1 MPNFHAQRNPEGI
14 QEQPLLSPSGML
26 RYSGTLAAVFV
37 ACTVFVFAGCQQS
50 EAMPEGVDER
60 GQPGALV
67 FADDPQAQAAH
78 SPFDQT
84 TLSDPDNL
92 WEILAQ
98 YTYDRSRLFDF
109 VVTFS
114 EEVQALDG
122 TEITLQ
128 GFIIPLDEGVDIKH
142 FLLSTFPLADCHFC
156 LPGGP
161 ESFIEVRTKEPIP
174 FTFQPVQIQGTLTVL
189 KQDEIKELGLFYRM
203 NEAKQ
208 IADN

>member
-1 MPNFHAQRNPEGI
+1 MPSYRAQHHPNGI
-14 QEQPLLSPSGML
+14 QESRSYETLRHPHSGRLAFIVAACIVLIVAGWQPSEV
-26 RYSGTLAAVFV
+26 LAQGVGA
-37 ACTVFVFAGCQQS
+37 
-50 EAMPEGVDER
+50 EAKE
-60 GQPGALV
+60 
-67 FADDPQAQAAH
+67 AH

-84 TLSDPDNL
+84 TLVDPDNL
-92 WEILAQ
+92 WGTLAE

-114 EEVQALDG
+114 KNVEALDG
-122 TEITLQ
+122 TEVTLQ
-128 GFIIPLDEGVDIKH
+128 GFIIPLDEGVNIKH

-161 ESFIEVRTKEPIP
+161 ESFIEVRTEEPVP

-189 KQDEIKELGLFYRM
+189 EQDQIKELGLFYRM

-208 IADN
+208 VDDE